1 MDIFEKRILRSLLRH
16 GALTQTELYRYFHR
30 QRAAKKNMAVA
41 NLLKEGMI
49 DREIRWM
56 NQYARKPARIF
67 TLSASGRQ
75 FILEHPLQKGV
86 AKKNSE
92 ASRELRVHS

>member
-30 QRAAKKNMAVA
+30 QRAMKKNLAVS

-49 DREIRWM
+49 DQEVRWM
-56 NQYARKPARIF
+56 NKYARKPARIF
-67 TLSASGRQ
+67 TLNALGRQ
-75 FILEHPLQKGV
+75 FILDHPLQKTIIP
-86 AKKNSE
+86 KS
-92 ASRELRVHS
+92 